1 METIMKPPP
10 VSTIDP
16 KVENGMPCFTGTNI
30 PIGILFENL
39 AEGMTV
45 DQIVTAYPG
54 LTRKAMCRA
63 LGEACELVGS
73 NASRISDPEADW
85 GPETPLGQA
94 VAAGNIHK
102 ANLLREKVMLPGWKA
117 AAMTGIAIEML
128 NRNAEDGR
136 VLALSI
142 TKGGRRRFPAWQFDE
157 RYRNLMSEVVA
168 ALEEFDPWGKY
179 LFFTRSEPILK
190 GKVPLDEIQSGRGEE
205 VLKVARILNDEY

>member
-1 METIMKPPP
+1 METVMNAPP

-16 KVENGMPCFTGTNI
+16 KVENGMPCFTGTEI

-45 DQIVTAYPG
+45 DQIVAAYPG

-63 LGEACELVGS
+63 LGEACELVGR
-73 NASRISDPEADW
+73 NASRISDPAADW

-94 VAAGNIHK
+94 VAAGNIYK

-117 AAMTGIAIEML
+117 AALMGISIDTL

-157 RYRNLMSEVVA
+157 RCRDLMSEVIA
-168 ALEEFDPWGKY
+168 ALEEFDQWGKY
-179 LFFTRSEPILK
+179 LFFTKREPILR

-205 VLKVARILNDEY
+205 VLRVAKILNEDQ